1 MDSQNITTQMDDFE
15 SRLWAQTQQLYII
28 RTFYMPQMNPKKF
41 HTLPVTDF
49 LVNQKCQFFFI
60 KSLFKR
66 LFCPFEYKM
75 SSPFRTS
82 KQINSSKL

>member
-1 MDSQNITTQMDDFE
+1 MDSQNISTQMDDFE

-49 LVNQKCQFFFI
+49 LVNQKCQFFFLRVSLNACSVPLNI
-60 KSLFKR
+60 KCQVLFAPANK
-66 LFCPFEYKM
+66 
-75 SSPFRTS
+75 
-82 KQINSSKL
+82 

>member
-28 RTFYMPQMNPKKF
+28 RTFYMPQINPKKI

-49 LVNQKCQFFFI
+49 LVN
-60 KSLFKR
+60 
-66 LFCPFEYKM
+66 
-75 SSPFRTS
+75 
-82 KQINSSKL
+82 